1 MHSIR
6 WLSFAVLIALLSRA
20 GVGAVAPEQTF
31 NQLYGSRLKLV
42 GTAAQKVEFS
52 KQLLKDASDL
62 GDDKP
67 LQALLCTKAYD
78 LAMAD
83 PQGYPVALDAM
94 ALLAKVRPDLKPSTD
109 DKILAVLERQ
119 LRAGPMPA
127 RRIAADAYL
136 DRSLD
141 VADAEV
147 KAGNVDHAM
156 QLYQKAMPAAQLA
169 GKERANE
176 VLDRM
181 KAIHLRQAA
190 EKSES
195 DLKARLARDPQD
207 DKAASDLTRLLLLDF
222 DDPSQAGRYVAAA
235 QDAELS
241 RRVGSAAKN
250 PGSISDE
257 QCLDLAAWYRTQG
270 VKANETETAIAL
282 GRSKLYY
289 QQFLKVHLKE
299 DSSRLGAKMA
309 LAQVMEDL
317 GRVHPPG
324 AKQVVDLIALI
335 DPQKDAVGGKW
346 SHTDAGIECAAGGL
360 SKLAIPYLPPQEYDY
375 RVSFKRV
382 VGTAVFL
389 VMTDRNKSFV
399 WVACAWDGIT
409 SGFELIG
416 GKEANANATTTK
428 LPQINDLGP
437 HTAVI
442 RVRTDSVSAYLD
454 GTLVGRYFT
463 DASDLGMP
471 EALALDGYALG
482 VGLGASNGPTQFTT
496 LELVEVSGKGR
507 ALPHRK

>member
-20 GVGAVAPEQTF
+20 GVGAVAPDQTF

-42 GTAAQKVEFS
+42 ATAAQKVEFS

-67 LQALLCTKAYD
+67 LQALLCTKSYD

-94 ALLAKVRPDLKPSTD
+94 ALLARIRPDLKSSTD

-119 LRAGPMPA
+119 VRAGPMPA

-141 VADAEV
+141 AADAEV
-147 KAGNVDHAM
+147 KAGNVDHAL
-156 QLYQKAMPAAQLA
+156 QLYQKAMPAAQIA
-169 GKERANE
+169 GKDRVNE

-181 KAIHLRQAA
+181 KAVHLRQAA
-190 EKSES
+190 EKSEA
-195 DLKARLARDPQD
+195 DLKARLARDPTD
-207 DKAASDLTRLLLLDF
+207 AKAVTDLTHLLLLDF
-222 DDPSQAGRYVAAA
+222 DDPAQAGQYAAA
-235 QDAELS
+235 SQDAELR
-241 RRVGSAAKN
+241 RRVNMAAKD
-250 PGSISDE
+250 PGSVSDD
-257 QCLDLAAWYRTQG
+257 QCLDLAAWYRTQA
-270 VKANETETAIAL
+270 VKANETEAAIAL
-282 GRSKLYY
+282 HRSKLYY
-289 QQFLKVHLKE
+289 EQFLKVHLKE
-299 DSSRLGAKMA
+299 DSSRLSAKMA
-309 LAQVMEDL
+309 LAQVLEDL

-324 AKQVVDLIALI
+324 AKQVIDLIALI

-360 SKLAIPYLPPQEYDY
+360 SKLAIPYLPPPEYDY
-375 RVSFKRV
+375 RVTFKRGM
-382 VGTAVFL
+382 GTAVFL
-389 VMTDRNKSFV
+389 VMMDRNKNFV

-409 SGFELIG
+409 SGFELVG
-416 GKEANANATTTK
+416 GKEANANATMTK
-428 LPQINDLGP
+428 VPQINDLGP

-454 GTLVGRYFT
+454 GTLVGRYLT
-463 DASDLGMP
+463 DASDLSMP
-471 EALALDGYALG
+471 AALALDGYPLG
-482 VGLGASNGPTQFTT
+482 IGLGASAGPTQFTT
-496 LELVEVSGKGR
+496 LELIEVSGKGR